1 VNSISIAAKLRAV
14 VVCALAVPS
23 TGCYEWQAAQ
33 GQMRLMLAR
42 EPINQ
47 VIARPTT
54 PAAVRAQLRRVSAIR
69 EFASRELGLPDNGSY
84 RSFADL
90 GREYVVW
97 NVFAAPEF
105 SIEAKQWCYPI
116 VGCVAY
122 RGYFHEPAARSLA
135 AQLQAQG
142 MDVAV
147 EGVAAYST
155 LGHFDDPI
163 LNTML
168 GWSDAELAGIIFH
181 ELTHQ
186 LIYVANDASFNEAL
200 ASLVEEEGV
209 RRWLTAQDRAQDLAD
224 YSRLEARYARVT
236 DLLIATRAKLGE
248 LYGSHLDTS
257 AMMQQKTRIFAEAT
271 VAFDALKTEW
281 DGRAP
286 FQEWF
291 DRGLN
296 NAYLVSIATYETCVP
311 GFRRELAAA
320 DGDLPK
326 FYARV
331 RQLARL
337 DQAQRDA
344 LVCADAAPLSLS
356 SPV

>member
-1 VNSISIAAKLRAV
+1 
-14 VVCALAVPS
+14 
-23 TGCYEWQAAQ
+23 
-33 GQMRLMLAR
+33 MLAR
-42 EPINQ
+42 QPINA
-47 VIARPTT
+47 VVAEART
-54 PAAVRAQLRRVSAIR
+54 PAEVRAQLRRVSAIR

-84 RSFADL
+84 RSYADL

-105 SIEAKQWCYPI
+105 SIDAKRWCYPI

-122 RGYFHEPAARSLA
+122 RGYFHEKAARSLA
-135 AQLQAQG
+135 RRLRAKG

-186 LIYVANDASFNEAL
+186 LIYVPDDASFNEAL
-200 ASLVEEEGV
+200 ATVVEEEGV
-209 RRWLTAQDRAQDLAD
+209 RRWLTSQGRAQDLAD
-224 YSRLEARYARVT
+224 HDLLEARYARVT
-236 DLLIATRAKLGE
+236 GLLIATRARLAE
-248 LYGSHLDTS
+248 LYASRSNAL
-257 AMMQQKTRIFAEAT
+257 AMADGKKRIFAEAADSYT
-271 VAFDALKTEW
+271 ALKNEW
-281 DGRAP
+281 SGRAP

-311 GFRRELAAA
+311 GLQRELALS
-320 DGDLPK
+320 GEDLPK
-326 FYARV
+326 FYERV
-331 RQLARL
+331 RALARL
-337 DQAQRDA
+337 KQKERDA
-344 LVCADAAPLSLS
+344 QVCGVDTEPPAPQ
-356 SPV
+356 

>member
-1 VNSISIAAKLRAV
+1 VNSISICAKLRAAA
-14 VVCALAVPS
+14 VVCALAIS
-23 TGCYEWQAAQ
+23 ATGCYEWQAAQ
-33 GQMRLMLAR
+33 GQVRLMLAR
-42 EPINQ
+42 EPIST

-54 PAAVRAQLRRVSAIR
+54 PAVVRAQLQRVSAIR
-69 EFASRELGLPDNGSY
+69 EFASRGLGLPDNGSY

-90 GREYVVW
+90 GRDYVVW
-97 NVFAAPEF
+97 NVFAAPEY
-105 SIEAKQWCYPI
+105 SVEAKQWCYPI

-122 RGYFHEPAARSLA
+122 RGYFHEQAARSLA
-135 AQLQAQG
+135 ERLQARG
-142 MDVAV
+142 MDAAV

-200 ASLVEEEGV
+200 ATVVEEEGV
-209 RRWLTAQDRAQDLAD
+209 RRWLTAQDRAKDLAD
-224 YSRLEARYARVT
+224 YSLFEAHAARVT
-236 DLLIATRAKLGE
+236 DLLIATRARLAEFYASPADAPAMALGK
-248 LYGSHLDTS
+248 
-257 AMMQQKTRIFAEAT
+257 ARIFADAKL
-271 VAFDALKTEW
+271 AFTALKTEW
-281 DGRAP
+281 GGRAP
-286 FQEWF
+286 YQEWF

-311 GFRRELAAA
+311 GLRRELAAA
-320 DGDLPK
+320 GGDLPT

-331 RQLARL
+331 RKLARL
-337 DQAQRDA
+337 DQAERDR
-344 LVCADAAPLSLS
+344 LVCGADDAPAAPE
-356 SPV
+356 